1 MAKPIAFYFDF
12 TSPYSYLASEKIDA
26 IAEKYGRQVQWRPVL
41 LGAIF
46 KALGTVSL
54 VKQPGMADY
63 SARDFARSARF
74 MDVPYVQPDNFPVST
89 VAAARAY
96 YWLHG
101 QDCALA
107 RRFAHAVFRAYFA
120 EGRDISDVAVVL
132 ELGLKVGVTEG
143 NPRGTDGMK
152 CPEWGTALES
162 GMQDPAIK
170 ERLRVEN
177 EAVLALGAFGAPWII
192 VDGEP
197 FWGADRLPQIERWLE
212 ADGF

>member
-1 MAKPIAFYFDF
+1 MAEPIEFYFDF

-46 KALGTVSL
+46 KALGTVAL
-54 VKQPGMADY
+54 VKQPGMAAY
-63 SARDFARSARF
+63 SERDFTRSARF
-74 MDVPYVQPDNFPVST
+74 LDVPYVHPANFPAST

-96 YWLHG
+96 YWLHR

-132 ELGLKVGVTEG
+132 ELGTKVGA
-143 NPRGTDGMK
+143 DGMK
-152 CPEWGTALES
+152 CPEWGTALEA

-170 ERLRVEN
+170 DRLRVEN
-177 EAVLALGAFGAPWII
+177 ETVLARGAFGAPWII

-197 FWGADRLPQIERWLE
+197 FWGADRLPQLERWLE
-212 ADGF
+212 KGGF

>member
-132 ELGLKVGVTEG
+132 ELGLKVGAG
-143 NPRGTDGMK
+143 GMK